1 MNNKHFLCCLLL
13 AATFLCAAWGKTI
26 QVPNIKSD
34 ETLLMRLE
42 ELYEADRVYLRFGQL
57 KKIYRKEA
65 IEIVSK
71 KEKPFEYCFENA
83 PEASFLVKGEHR
95 IGGKNYNRG
104 GVVYNFDEMYS
115 ISDKENT
122 RET

>member
-1 MNNKHFLCCLLL
+1 MNNQHALCGLLL
-13 AATFLCAAWGKTI
+13 LATFLCTAWARTI

-34 ETLLMRLE
+34 ETLIMRLD

-71 KEKPFEYCFENA
+71 KEKPFEYCFENP
-83 PEASFLVKGEHR
+83 PEASFRVKGEHK

-104 GVVYNFDEMYS
+104 GVVYDFDEMYKTS
-115 ISDKENT
+115 N
-122 RET
+122 